1 MIQHP
6 RNISDFA
13 KANACFY
20 MFVDEETEAYV
31 KNTSSLYNNNKI
43 GLWRLVVVR
52 NLPYEDPRRTGKVPF
67 LLVAITINS
76 SNMCFYQ
83 YFFRE
88 ATKKGRFH
96 QFRNEYKPYNRAPNL
111 STDALRPM

>member
-6 RNISDFA
+6 RNVTELS

-20 MFVDEETEAYV
+20 MFVDEETMAYV
-31 KNTSSLYNNNKI
+31 KNSSSLYKDNEV

-67 LLVAITINS
+67 LLTVTFV
-76 SNMCFYQ
+76 M
-83 YFFRE
+83 YFPLE
-88 ATKKGRFH
+88 HAVTESTH
-96 QFRNEYKPYNRAPNL
+96 HVQFKIILNIEIEY
-111 STDALRPM
+111 

>member
-6 RNISDFA
+6 RNISEFS

-31 KNTSSLYNNNKI
+31 KNSSSLYNNNKV

-52 NLPYEDPRRTGKVPF
+52 NLPYEDPRRMGKVPF
-67 LLVAITINS
+67 LWIEITINVVPLRYKLLVSAPLLRSNNKPFVS
-76 SNMCFYQ
+76 SFLP
-83 YFFRE
+83 
-88 ATKKGRFH
+88 
-96 QFRNEYKPYNRAPNL
+96 NE
-111 STDALRPM
+111 

>member
-6 RNISDFA
+6 RNVSELS

-20 MFVDEETEAYV
+20 MFVDEETMAYV
-31 KNTSSLYNNNKI
+31 KNSSSLYKDNKV

-67 LLVAITINS
+67 LRTVTFAKYFLLEHAVTI
-76 SNMCFYQ
+76 
-83 YFFRE
+83 
-88 ATKKGRFH
+88 
-96 QFRNEYKPYNRAPNL
+96 
-111 STDALRPM
+111 

>member
-6 RNISDFA
+6 RNASEFS

-31 KNTSSLYNNNKI
+31 KNSSSLYRNNKV

-52 NLPYEDPRRTGKVPF
+52 NLPYEDPRRRREGAILMTCNF
-67 LLVAITINS
+67 CRRYILV
-76 SNMCFYQ
+76 MHY
-83 YFFRE
+83 
-88 ATKKGRFH
+88 
-96 QFRNEYKPYNRAPNL
+96 
-111 STDALRPM
+111 